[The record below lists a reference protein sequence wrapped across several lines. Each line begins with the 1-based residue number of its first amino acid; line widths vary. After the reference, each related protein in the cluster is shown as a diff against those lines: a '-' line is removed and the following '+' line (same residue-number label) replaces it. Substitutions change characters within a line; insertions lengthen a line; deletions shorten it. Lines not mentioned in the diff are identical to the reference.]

1 MRRAE
6 TFRQLGAAIGWLPIL
21 AGCYTY
27 TPIET
32 PKPEPGTNLSL
43 VLSDEGR
50 MQTVHQVG
58 PYAVRIEGALV
69 QATSDDLTLAVSEVV
84 DARGTHSKW
93 TGEPVSL
100 PRSYVLMTYQKKFS
114 GSRTA
119 LVAAATVGG
128 IIALIASRNLLG
140 LGGSGDTGQGPPP
153 PNGQ

>member
-1 MRRAE
+1 MRRAG
-6 TFRQLGAAIGWLPIL
+6 TSCLLGVAIGWLPIL

-27 TPIET
+27 TPIAT
-32 PKPEPGTNLSL
+32 LSPQPGTNLSL

-50 MQTVHQVG
+50 MQSARQVG

-69 QATSDDLTLAVSEVV
+69 QATSDDLILAVSNVV
-84 DARGTHSKW
+84 DARGAHTKW

-100 PRSYVLMTYQKKFS
+100 PRSYVLMTYQRKFS

-128 IIALIASRNLLG
+128 ILALIASRNLLG
-140 LGGSGDTGQGPPP
+140 LGGNGDTGQGPPP